1 MLYAWKGGG
10 KGRAAKMRAAKN
22 AGSKAGM
29 AALKGRS
36 TVQDPLALVL
46 N

>member
-1 MLYAWKGGG
+1 MTLPMERYPISMTAYL
-10 KGRAAKMRAAKN
+10 RAFFRN

-36 TVQDPLALVL
+36 T
-46 N
+46 